1 VSQETDGR
9 SARDGVHFGIQA
21 LDRIHHGAYS
31 NWVKAGISAAAG
43 GYALVTALGVFI
55 RGFSPFTMLTQ
66 GATVGVCLVALWL
79 AFRNRLQVAATLT
92 IGAIWFE
99 LQTGLLNRGM
109 AISSIMVLPT
119 VIVGGGTCVRIRW
132 PVHPGA

>member
-1 VSQETDGR
+1 M
-9 SARDGVHFGIQA
+9 HFGVQV

-55 RGFSPFTMLTQ
+55 
-66 GATVGVCLVALWL
+66 
-79 AFRNRLQVAATLT
+79 LQA
-92 IGAIWFE
+92 
-99 LQTGLLNRGM
+99 GLLNGGM

-119 VIVGGGTCVRIRW
+119 VIVGAGTCVRLRW
-132 PVHPGA
+132 PVHSGA